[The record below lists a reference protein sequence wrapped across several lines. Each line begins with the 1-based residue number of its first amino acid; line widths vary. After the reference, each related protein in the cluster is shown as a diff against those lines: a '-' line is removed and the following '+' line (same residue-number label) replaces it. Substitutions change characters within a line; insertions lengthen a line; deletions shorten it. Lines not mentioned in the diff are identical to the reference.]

1 MTDTTRNPDWTQR
14 AKRTLD
20 GLQPLDVRPAIWR
33 GLSYGG
39 ASWYWAP
46 ANPKAARRIAT
57 LRDVR
62 ERHLRRVATHLH
74 PDLSD
79 GAYMAAVLRA
89 DDATVTVDEVLAAK
103 FGNLSVLFGSVPGW
117 GADEIT
123 AHRQWREMNRKEDV

>member
-1 MTDTTRNPDWTQR
+1 MTDTTRNSDWVQR

-33 GLSYGG
+33 GLTKDH
-39 ASWYWAP
+39 WYWTP

-62 ERHLRRVATHLH
+62 ERHLHRVATHLH

-103 FGNLSVLFGSVPGW
+103 FGDLSVLFGSVPGW
-117 GADEIT
+117 GADAIT
-123 AHRQWREMNRKEDV
+123 ACRQWREMNADKTA